1 MHLQVQA
8 YLCPLLGW
16 GCTRI
21 RIASQLVSLL
31 FNLAIGP
38 SLRHLRH
45 NRPIEYGCRHIDSA
59 RAYKNERQVGD
70 AIRESGLRRQDI
82 FVSVYTTTLYP
93 DRLHYIMLGFQ
104 RPRSIRSLVVTK
116 AALILLMTR
125 LRTLAS
131 V

>member
-1 MHLQVQA
+1 MHSQLQA

-38 SLRHLRH
+38 LLRRLRH
-45 NRPIEYGCRHIDSA
+45 NHPTEYGCRHIDSA

-70 AIRESGLRRQDI
+70 AVRESGLPRKDVFI
-82 FVSVYTTTLYP
+82 SVYTTLYP
-93 DRLHYIMLGFQ
+93 DRLYYIMLGFQ

-116 AALILLMTR
+116 AALTLSMTR